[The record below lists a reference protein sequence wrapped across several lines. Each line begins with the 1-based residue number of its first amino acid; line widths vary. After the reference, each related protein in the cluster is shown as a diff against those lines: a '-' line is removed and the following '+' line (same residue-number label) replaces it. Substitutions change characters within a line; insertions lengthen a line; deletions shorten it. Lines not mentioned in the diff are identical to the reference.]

1 MIQADGDAKHRT
13 LQMSASD
20 RGALIGAPPDGR
32 DPRSLSGTT
41 EMGMLPF
48 ARQTLFPRD
57 GSMDA
62 KSAAR
67 FKWHIERV
75 IEELSL
81 ALTLAKEASPAD
93 EFLSLRMSVGDII
106 SQIDAVLQD
115 NIYKDHPGLDGMKD

>member
-57 GSMDA
+57 GLWTRNQPHD
-62 KSAAR
+62 
-67 FKWHIERV
+67 
-75 IEELSL
+75 LNG
-81 ALTLAKEASPAD
+81 TLAKEASPAD